1 MAIDVFT
8 TGRFLLDILL
18 LTKAPVFVWFDGTI
32 VVFCYYPL
40 NYVLQCRLFCYVWW
54 LCMAINRR
62 VQYNG
67 GLLSDI
73 IILLTRG
80 YYHRGTRLNTM

>member
-1 MAIDVFT
+1 
-8 TGRFLLDILL
+8 
-18 LTKAPVFVWFDGTI
+18 
-32 VVFCYYPL
+32 
-40 NYVLQCRLFCYVWW
+40 
-54 LCMAINRR
+54 MAINIS

-80 YYHRGTRLNTM
+80 YYHRGARLCSGFVFPAYYSRMFGVLHYFCFVFAFCLVSLDGD